1 MPFRHKS
8 EYNISIGHGVTVK
21 HKIDV
26 QDKKISCTSIFVK
39 ELDNYEK
46 KISGIF

>member
-1 MPFRHKS
+1 MPFRHKN
-8 EYNISIGHGVTVK
+8 EYNISIGHGVIIN

-39 ELDNYEK
+39 ETNNYGK
-46 KISGIF
+46 KISSIF

>member
-1 MPFRHKS
+1 MPSRYKNK
-8 EYNISIGHGVTVK
+8 YNISIGHNATMNC
-21 HKIDV
+21 KIDV

-39 ELDNYEK
+39 ETDYYEK